1 MLHRKEESDELMG
14 PVNLV
19 VAIVLLFY
27 ENEDLEIK
35 AHTNLVAMQDRGY

>member
-1 MLHRKEESDELMG
+1 MLHRNEESDELMG

-19 VAIVLLFY
+19 VVIVLLFN

-35 AHTNLVAMQDRGY
+35 SHSNSEAM